1 MVMAK
6 LSFVGRLSVLDYS
19 PSGQRKRCSAI
30 KPLSRLRGNYELW
43 RWLLKPKYWV
53 IGMYR
58 FAVAGV
64 VCTFLLAGCGPSV
77 DEPKRPL
84 VWRAPPIHEQSI
96 GLAAIRAKMAPEAIG
111 EAPFQ
116 ARLAS
121 QQGQGTP
128 EQRYTL
134 HSRARLM
141 QLEGDLFVVLAK
153 LGYTRKGVKQ
163 SAGRFVV
170 DYVHPHD
177 VTISADYADYTG
189 KGEDDGAKSRVI
201 LSWKLSG

>member
-1 MVMAK
+1 M
-6 LSFVGRLSVLDYS
+6 
-19 PSGQRKRCSAI
+19 
-30 KPLSRLRGNYELW
+30 
-43 RWLLKPKYWV
+43 
-53 IGMYR
+53 GMYR
-58 FAVAGV
+58 FAFVSALGA
-64 VCTFLLAGCGPSV
+64 FLLAGCGPTA

-111 EAPFQ
+111 EAPLQ

-134 HSRARLM
+134 HSRARMM
-141 QLEGDLFVVLAK
+141 QLEGDLFVVLAR
-153 LGYTRKGVKQ
+153 LGYIRKGVKQ

-170 DYVHPHD
+170 DYVHPQD
-177 VTISADYADYTG
+177 VTISADYVDYTG
-189 KGEDDGAKSRVI
+189 KGEDEGAKSRVV